1 MGNFHIATATAA
13 LNILLIPESVAG
25 SASWE
30 YKQGHVLKGGP
41 WFPSITSVTFKLL
54 PFPFNLELQSCVHE
68 ECLISA
74 TNTSQGARAASAR
87 AFVHSLN
94 ILIKYARMY
103 GYEHKRTEAQ
113 FATTWKELQ
122 QGLPTTG
129 DSGFLLGV
137 SDNKLLLDGIPL
149 ETGNA
154 ERSFATLLSTAG
166 LASLHFSKDVT
177 EEDFVRLVR
186 AFTVAGSKAQDV
198 SKQIKEAL
206 SSGTHSGT
214 IKINEVKFV
223 AADPLTGDVS
233 IAAQIAAQ
241 TLGPEFKQWLN
252 DPQKLLQLIAAAEG
266 ANSGGGPAPA
276 GGVPMVPL
284 GSVPN
289 PPQASGKGV
298 WVPEG
303 TPIGMPGGTAAAA
316 APAWTGGMVPL
327 QEQEVIQAIRL
338 LTRFGQVQQDPTMKE
353 EDLHKELTETDPN
366 TRLNLQQL
374 LGSLA
379 GQVSS
384 EEQDTPLL
392 MKAAEHMAIRFAIE
406 RYQKGEVKV
415 NAVHQ
420 MMEHMSRQ
428 MDSLRSI
435 LKLQEEK
442 MSKAGILVES
452 HADILDRMFWAEVP
466 EAGKKS
472 VLMSH
477 EAPCVPPRNLRQF
490 VELLLDRDD
499 RQSATEILNN
509 YSSCLSAR
517 DTEPRRRTAI
527 GLSQLADL
535 YSRLGGQPMGQAVR
549 CLSEQLI
556 NEKDPELQSLLSAA
570 FVRLS
575 QEASS
580 SKHYGAVNE
589 VCAGM
594 ERISLERP
602 VLMGDL
608 RPRVGVENRLPEFI
622 EEALQLDPI
631 PPDMLSVLRRTSQSG
646 AEHLADRFFRCM
658 RRDECDRMIE
668 LVHQLGSPILSQLR
682 EILRTGQPR
691 QAAGAVGLVSRLDV
705 GTLLELLP
713 ARMPEWNRF
722 YHDIIVR
729 QIAYGAAVDRGR
741 TLLELAE
748 ILDPLVLPEAV
759 DEIGMSGDMTA
770 TPPLIAMARPG
781 DTASRSPYV
790 QLKAIESLGRLKDSE
805 AVAILREIL
814 EAKKTFSWVH
824 HRELRIAAAQALSKT
839 DPRYSSQVLSDSG
852 LETAELAIA
861 PLDFA
866 PACPWVRQRRYE
878 RLVLAKTVPAIIGS
892 SWGKSRI
899 MIRELSLGGGMGTKE
914 DNLRI
919 GSEAD
924 LEISVGMRA
933 KIRAHVLLRRA
944 RVNEVGFEIVSTDLE
959 SRYRLRRLL
968 VDALNHSP
976 SNKGHEW
983 SGDRKV

>member
-1 MGNFHIATATAA
+1 
-13 LNILLIPESVAG
+13 
-25 SASWE
+25 
-30 YKQGHVLKGGP
+30 
-41 WFPSITSVTFKLL
+41 
-54 PFPFNLELQSCVHE
+54 
-68 ECLISA
+68 
-74 TNTSQGARAASAR
+74 
-87 AFVHSLN
+87 
-94 ILIKYARMY
+94 MY

-113 FATTWKELQ
+113 FETTWKELQ

-129 DSGFLLGV
+129 DAGFLLGV

-206 SSGTHSGT
+206 GANKPGST

-266 ANSGGGPAPA
+266 ANSGGGAQNP

-289 PPQASGKGV
+289 PV
-298 WVPEG
+298 
-303 TPIGMPGGTAAAA
+303 PGGGAGVATGTATGTGTGAGTGA

-338 LTRFGQVQQDPTMKE
+338 LTRFGQVQQDPNVKE
-353 EDLHKELTETDPN
+353 EDIQKELTETDPN

-379 GQVSS
+379 AKAATA
-384 EEQDTPLL
+384 EEEDTPLL
-392 MKAAEHMAIRFAIE
+392 MKAAEHMAIRFALE

-428 MDSLRSI
+428 MDSLRQI

-442 MSKAGILVES
+442 MNKAGILVES

-466 EAGKKS
+466 ESGKKS

-490 VELLLDRDD
+490 VEVLLDRDD
-499 RQSATEILNN
+499 KQSAADILNN
-509 YSSCLSAR
+509 YSGCLSAK
-517 DTEPRRRTAI
+517 DAEPRRRTAI

-535 YSRLGGQPMGQAVR
+535 YARIGGQPMGQAIR
-549 CLSEQLI
+549 KLSEQLI
-556 NEKDPELQSLLSAA
+556 SEKDAELQSLFSAA

-580 SKHYGAVNE
+580 AKNYGAVNE

-594 ERISLERP
+594 ELISVERP
-602 VLMGDL
+602 VLMNDL

-622 EEALQLDPI
+622 DEAIQMEPI
-631 PPDMLSVLRRTSQSG
+631 PPDMLSVLRRTSHAG

-668 LVHQLGSPILSQLR
+668 MVQQLGSPVLGQLR

-691 QAAGAVGLVSRLDV
+691 QASGAVGLVSRLDV

-713 ARMPEWNRF
+713 TRMPEWNRF
-722 YHDIIVR
+722 YHDIVVR
-729 QIAYGAAVDRGR
+729 QIAYGAASDRGR

-748 ILDPLVLPEAV
+748 ILDPFVLPEAV
-759 DEIGMSGDMTA
+759 DEIGMSGDLTA
-770 TPPLIAMARPG
+770 AHSLIAMARPG
-781 DTASRSPYV
+781 EAASRSPYV
-790 QLKAIESLGRLKDSE
+790 QLKAIESLGRLKDAE
-805 AVAILREIL
+805 AVATLREVL
-814 EAKKTFSWVH
+814 EAKKTFGWVH

-852 LETAELAIA
+852 LEPAELAIA
-861 PLDFA
+861 PLDMA

-878 RLVLAKTVPAIIGS
+878 RMVLAKTVFGTIGS
-892 SWGKSRI
+892 SWGKSKI

-968 VDALNHSP
+968 VEALNSAP
-976 SNKGHEW
+976 QSKGPDW
-983 SGDRKV
+983 SGDRKI

>member
-1 MGNFHIATATAA
+1 LRF
-13 LNILLIPESVAG
+13 E
-25 SASWE
+25 
-30 YKQGHVLKGGP
+30 
-41 WFPSITSVTFKLL
+41 
-54 PFPFNLELQSCVHE
+54 ELA
-68 ECLISA
+68 ISA

-103 GYEHKRTEAQ
+103 GYQHKRTEAQ
-113 FATTWKELQ
+113 FEITWNELK

-129 DSGFLLGV
+129 DAGFLLGV

-149 ETGNA
+149 ETGNS
-154 ERSFATLLSTAG
+154 ERSFATLLTTAG
-166 LASLHFSKDVT
+166 LASLHFSRDVT

-206 SSGTHSGT
+206 GANKPGST
-214 IKINEVKFV
+214 IRINEVKFV

-266 ANSGGGPAPA
+266 ANAGGGQVSAD
-276 GGVPMVPL
+276 GVPMVPL

-289 PPQASGKGV
+289 LPPGTGKGR
-298 WVPEG
+298 WVPDG
-303 TPIGMPGGTAAAA
+303 APSGAPGGAATGA

-327 QEQEVIQAIRL
+327 QEEEVVQAIRL
-338 LTRFGQVQQDPTMKE
+338 LTRFGQVQQDPGVRE
-353 EDLHKELTETDPN
+353 EDLQKELKETDPN

-379 GQVSS
+379 AKASS
-384 EEQDTPLL
+384 AEEDDTPLL
-392 MKAAEHMAIRFAIE
+392 MKAAEHMAIRFALE

-428 MDSLRSI
+428 MDSLRQI

-466 EAGKKS
+466 ESGKKS
-472 VLMSH
+472 VLLSH

-490 VELLLDRDD
+490 VEVLLDRDD
-499 RQSATEILNN
+499 KEGATEILNN
-509 YSSCLSAR
+509 YSSCLGAR
-517 DTEPRRRTAI
+517 EAEPRRRTAI

-535 YSRLGGQPMGQAVR
+535 YARVGGEPMGQAIR
-549 CLSEQLI
+549 KLSDHLI
-556 NEKDPELQSLLSAA
+556 HEKDAELQSLFSAA

-580 SKHYGAVNE
+580 AKNYGAVNE

-594 ERISLERP
+594 EMISMERP
-602 VLMGDL
+602 VLMSDL

-622 EEALQLDPI
+622 EEAIHLDPI
-631 PPDMLSVLRRTSQSG
+631 PADMLSVLRRTSQSG

-658 RRDECDRMIE
+658 RRDECDRMID
-668 LVHQLGSPILSQLR
+668 LVKELGSPVLLQLR

-713 ARMPEWNRF
+713 VRLPEWNRF
-722 YHDIIVR
+722 YHDIVVR
-729 QIAYGAAVDRGR
+729 QIAYGAATDRGR
-741 TLLELAE
+741 TLLELTE
-748 ILDPLVLPEAV
+748 ILDPLVLAEAV

-781 DTASRSPYV
+781 EAASRSAFV
-790 QLKAIESLGRLKDSE
+790 QLKAIESLGRLRDAE
-805 AVAILREIL
+805 AVATLREIL
-814 EAKKTFSWVH
+814 ETKKTFGFVY
-824 HRELRIAAAQALSKT
+824 HRELRIAAAQALAKT

-852 LETAELAIA
+852 LEPAELAIA
-861 PLDFA
+861 PLDMA

-878 RLVLAKTVPAIIGS
+878 RLVLAKTVTATIGS

-899 MIRELSLGGGMGTKE
+899 QIRELSLGGGMGTKE

-924 LEISVGMRA
+924 LEISLGMRS

-944 RVNEVGFEIVSTDLE
+944 RVNEVGFEIVSTDLD
-959 SRYRLRRLL
+959 SRFRLRRLL
-968 VDALNHSP
+968 VDALNHAP
-976 SNKGHEW
+976 QNKGQEW
-983 SGDRKV
+983 SGERKI

>member
-1 MGNFHIATATAA
+1 
-13 LNILLIPESVAG
+13 
-25 SASWE
+25 
-30 YKQGHVLKGGP
+30 
-41 WFPSITSVTFKLL
+41 
-54 PFPFNLELQSCVHE
+54 
-68 ECLISA
+68 
-74 TNTSQGARAASAR
+74 
-87 AFVHSLN
+87 
-94 ILIKYARMY
+94 LIKYARMY

-113 FATTWKELQ
+113 FETTWNELK

-129 DSGFLLGV
+129 DQGFLLGV

-149 ETGNA
+149 EAGNA

-166 LASLHFSKDVT
+166 LASLHFGKDVT
-177 EEDFVRLVR
+177 EEDFIRLVR

-206 SSGTHSGT
+206 AGNKQGST

-266 ANSGGGPAPA
+266 ASSGGGTA
-276 GGVPMVPL
+276 GTGVPMVPL

-289 PPQASGKGV
+289 PVKGAGVGTGSG
-298 WVPEG
+298 EG
-303 TPIGMPGGTAAAA
+303 TGA

-327 QEQEVIQAIRL
+327 QEEEVIQAIRL
-338 LTRFGQVQQDPTMKE
+338 LTRFGQVQQDPGTKE
-353 EDLHKELTETDPN
+353 EDLQKELKETDPN

-379 GQVSS
+379 AKASS

-392 MKAAEHMAIRFAIE
+392 MKAAEHMAIRFALE

-442 MSKAGILVES
+442 MNKAGILVES

-466 EAGKKS
+466 ESGKKS

-490 VELLLDRDD
+490 VEVLLDRDD
-499 RQSATEILNN
+499 KQSASDILNN
-509 YSSCLSAR
+509 YSSCLSAK
-517 DTEPRRRTAI
+517 DVEPRRRVAI

-535 YSRLGGQPMGQAVR
+535 YSRLGGQPMGQAIKK
-549 CLSEQLI
+549 LSEQLI
-556 NEKDPELQSLLSAA
+556 AEKDAELQSLFSAA

-575 QEASS
+575 QEASAA
-580 SKHYGAVNE
+580 KNYGAVNE

-594 ERISLERP
+594 ERVSLERP
-602 VLMGDL
+602 VLSQDL

-622 EEALQLDPI
+622 EEAIQLEVM
-631 PPDMLSVLRRTSQSG
+631 PPDLLAVLRRTSQSA

-658 RRDECDRMIE
+658 RRDECDRMVE
-668 LVHQLGSPILSQLR
+668 LVQQLGSPVLMQLR

-691 QAAGAVGLVSRLDV
+691 QASGAVGLVSRLDV
-705 GTLLELLP
+705 ATLLELLP

-722 YHDIIVR
+722 YHDVVVR
-729 QIAYGAAVDRGR
+729 QVAYGAAPDRGR

-759 DEIGMSGDMTA
+759 DEIGMSGDITA

-781 DTASRSPYV
+781 EAASRSPYV
-790 QLKAIESLGRLKDSE
+790 QLKAIESLGRLKDAE
-805 AVAILREIL
+805 AVATLREIL
-814 EAKKTFSWVH
+814 EAKKTFGFVH

-852 LETAELAIA
+852 LEPAELAIA
-861 PLDFA
+861 PLDMA

-878 RLVLAKTVPAIIGS
+878 RLVLSKTVSATIGS
-892 SWGKSRI
+892 SWGKSKI

-924 LEISVGMRA
+924 LEISLGMRT

-968 VDALNHSP
+968 VDALNNTP
-976 SNKGHEW
+976 QNKDKEW
-983 SGDRKV
+983 RGDRKV

>member
-1 MGNFHIATATAA
+1 MSLT
-13 LNILLIPESVAG
+13 VAD
-25 SASWE
+25 S
-30 YKQGHVLKGGP
+30 
-41 WFPSITSVTFKLL
+41 
-54 PFPFNLELQSCVHE
+54 E
-68 ECLISA
+68 EFVISA
-74 TNTSQGARAASAR
+74 FNTSQGARAASAR

-103 GYEHKRTEAQ
+103 GYDHKRTEAQ
-113 FATTWKELQ
+113 FETAWNELK
-122 QGLPTTG
+122 QGLPIAG

-137 SDNKLLLDGIPL
+137 SDNKLLLDGVPL
-149 ETGNA
+149 EAGNA
-154 ERSFATLLSTAG
+154 ERSFATLLNTAG

-177 EEDFVRLVR
+177 IEDFTRLVR
-186 AFTVAGSKAQDV
+186 AFTVAGSKATDV
-198 SKQIKEAL
+198 VKQIKEAL
-206 SSGTHSGT
+206 GAGKQNST

-266 ANSGGGPAPA
+266 ANSGGGGQGAP
-276 GGVPMVPL
+276 GVPMVPL

-289 PPQASGKGV
+289 GPRGG
-298 WVPEG
+298 G
-303 TPIGMPGGTAAAA
+303 GGGTGGSGGTGGGGTGTGGGGGTGTGTGTGV

-338 LTRFGQVQQDPTMKE
+338 LTRFGQVQQDPTVKE
-353 EDLHKELTETDPN
+353 EDIQKELTQTDPN

-379 GQVSS
+379 AKASS
-384 EEQDTPLL
+384 SQEEDTPLL
-392 MKAAEHMAIRFAIE
+392 MKAAEHMAIRFALE
-406 RYQKGEVKV
+406 RYQKGEIKV

-420 MMEHMSRQ
+420 MMEHLSRQ
-428 MDSLRSI
+428 MDSLRQI
-435 LKLQEEK
+435 LKMQEEK
-442 MSKAGILVES
+442 MNKAGILVES

-466 EAGKKS
+466 ESGKKS

-490 VELLLDRDD
+490 VEVLRDLDDK
-499 RQSATEILNN
+499 QSATEILNN
-509 YSSCLSAR
+509 YSNCLSAKE
-517 DTEPRRRTAI
+517 TEPRRKTAI

-535 YSRLGGQPMGQAVR
+535 YARLGGQPMAQAIR
-549 CLSEQLI
+549 KLSEQLI
-556 NEKDPELQSLLSAA
+556 SDKDPELQSLLSAA

-575 QEASS
+575 QEASAA
-580 SKHYGAVNE
+580 KNYAAVNE
-589 VCAGM
+589 VCAGI
-594 ERISLERP
+594 ELVSVERP
-602 VLMGDL
+602 VLMSDL

-622 EEALQLDPI
+622 EEALHMDPV
-631 PPDMLSVLRRTSQSG
+631 PADLLSVLRRTCHAG

-658 RRDECDRMIE
+658 RRDECDNMME
-668 LVHQLGSPILSQLR
+668 LVKVMGSPVLVQLR

-691 QAAGAVGLVSRLDV
+691 QASSAVGIVSRLDV

-713 ARMPEWNRF
+713 VRLPEWNRF
-722 YHDIIVR
+722 YHDIVVR
-729 QIAYGAAVDRGR
+729 QIAYGAAPDRGR

-748 ILDPLVLPEAV
+748 VLDALVLPEAV
-759 DEIGMSGDMTA
+759 DEIGMSGDVSA
-770 TPPLIAMARPG
+770 APPLIAMARPG
-781 DTASRSPYV
+781 DAASRSPFV

-805 AVAILREIL
+805 SVTTLREIL
-814 EAKKTFSWVH
+814 ETKKTFGFVH
-824 HRELRIAAAQALSKT
+824 HKELRIAAAQALSKT
-839 DPRYSSQVLSDSG
+839 DPRYSSQVMSDSG
-852 LETAELAIA
+852 FEAAELAIA
-861 PLDFA
+861 PLDTA

-878 RLVLAKTVPAIIGS
+878 RLILAKTVMATIGS

-924 LEISVGMRA
+924 LEISLGMRT

-944 RVNEVGFEIVSTDLE
+944 RVNEVGFEIVNTDLE

-968 VDALNHSP
+968 VDALNHAQQ
-976 SNKGHEW
+976 NKGQEW

>member
-1 MGNFHIATATAA
+1 
-13 LNILLIPESVAG
+13 
-25 SASWE
+25 
-30 YKQGHVLKGGP
+30 
-41 WFPSITSVTFKLL
+41 
-54 PFPFNLELQSCVHE
+54 
-68 ECLISA
+68 
-74 TNTSQGARAASAR
+74 
-87 AFVHSLN
+87 
-94 ILIKYARMY
+94 MY
-103 GYEHKRTEAQ
+103 GYAHKRTEAQ
-113 FATTWKELQ
+113 FEITWNELK

-129 DSGFLLGV
+129 DAGFLLGV

-186 AFTVAGSKAQDV
+186 AFTMAGSKAQDV

-206 SSGTHSGT
+206 GANKPGST
-214 IKINEVKFV
+214 IRINEVKFV

-266 ANSGGGPAPA
+266 ANAGGGQVAP

-289 PPQASGKGV
+289 LPQGKGRWVPDGDASG
-298 WVPEG
+298 
-303 TPIGMPGGTAAAA
+303 AAAGAAATGA

-338 LTRFGQVQQDPTMKE
+338 LTRFGQVQTDPGLKE
-353 EDLHKELTETDPN
+353 EDLQKELTETDPN

-379 GQVSS
+379 AKATTA
-384 EEQDTPLL
+384 EEEDTPLL
-392 MKAAEHMAIRFAIE
+392 MKAAEHMAIRFALE

-428 MDSLRSI
+428 MDSLRQI

-466 EAGKKS
+466 ESGKKS

-490 VELLLDRDD
+490 VEVLLDRDD
-499 RQSATEILNN
+499 KQGATEILNN
-509 YSSCLSAR
+509 YSSCLGAR
-517 DTEPRRRTAI
+517 EAEPRRRTAI

-535 YSRLGGQPMGQAVR
+535 YSRVGGEAMGQAIR
-549 CLSEQLI
+549 TLSEHLI
-556 NEKDPELQSLLSAA
+556 HEKDAELQSLFSAA

-580 SKHYGAVNE
+580 AKNYGAVNE

-594 ERISLERP
+594 EMISMERP
-602 VLMGDL
+602 VLMSDL

-622 EEALQLDPI
+622 EEAIHMETI

-668 LVHQLGSPILSQLR
+668 LVKELGSPVLLQLR

-713 ARMPEWNRF
+713 TRLPEWNRF
-722 YHDIIVR
+722 YHDIVVR
-729 QIAYGAAVDRGR
+729 QIAYGAATDRGR
-741 TLLELAE
+741 TLLELTE
-748 ILDPLVLPEAV
+748 ILDPLVLAEAV

-781 DTASRSPYV
+781 EAASRSAFV
-790 QLKAIESLGRLKDSE
+790 QLKAIESLGRLKDAE
-805 AVAILREIL
+805 AVATLREIL
-814 EAKKTFSWVH
+814 ETKKTFGWVY
-824 HRELRIAAAQALSKT
+824 HRELRIAAAQALAKT

-852 LETAELAIA
+852 LELAEMAIA
-861 PLDFA
+861 PLDMA

-878 RLVLAKTVPAIIGS
+878 RLVLSRTVTATIGS

-899 MIRELSLGGGMGTKE
+899 QIRELSLGGGMGTKE

-924 LEISVGMRA
+924 LEISVGMRS

-944 RVNEVGFEIVSTDLE
+944 RVNEVGFEIVSTDLD

-968 VDALNHSP
+968 VDALNHAP
-976 SNKGHEW
+976 QGKGQEW
-983 SGDRKV
+983 SGERKI

>member
-1 MGNFHIATATAA
+1 
-13 LNILLIPESVAG
+13 
-25 SASWE
+25 
-30 YKQGHVLKGGP
+30 
-41 WFPSITSVTFKLL
+41 
-54 PFPFNLELQSCVHE
+54 
-68 ECLISA
+68 
-74 TNTSQGARAASAR
+74 
-87 AFVHSLN
+87 
-94 ILIKYARMY
+94 MY

-113 FATTWKELQ
+113 FETTWNELK

-129 DSGFLLGV
+129 DAGFLLGV

-149 ETGNA
+149 ETGNS

-177 EEDFVRLVR
+177 EEDFIRLVR
-186 AFTVAGSKAQDV
+186 AFTVAGSKAQDI

-206 SSGTHSGT
+206 SSNKLGST
-214 IKINEVKFV
+214 IRINEVKFV

-266 ANSGGGPAPA
+266 ANSGGGGQGAA
-276 GGVPMVPL
+276 DGVAMVPL
-284 GSVPN
+284 GSAPN
-289 PPQASGKGV
+289 PVKGGA
-298 WVPEG
+298 G
-303 TPIGMPGGTAAAA
+303 TGAGTGTGA
-316 APAWTGGMVPL
+316 APAWTGGTVPL

-338 LTRFGQVQQDPTMKE
+338 LTRFGQVQQDPNVKE
-353 EDLHKELTETDPN
+353 EDIQKELTETDPN

-379 GQVSS
+379 AKATSS
-384 EEQDTPLL
+384 QEDDTPLL
-392 MKAAEHMAIRFAIE
+392 MKAAEHMAIRFALE

-466 EAGKKS
+466 ESGKKS

-490 VELLLDRDD
+490 VEVLLDRDD
-499 RQSATEILNN
+499 KQSASEILNN
-509 YSSCLSAR
+509 YSSCLGAKEAES
-517 DTEPRRRTAI
+517 RRRTAI

-535 YSRLGGQPMGQAVR
+535 YARLGGQPMGQAIR
-549 CLSEQLI
+549 KLSEQLI
-556 NEKDPELQSLLSAA
+556 AEKDAELQSLFSAA

-580 SKHYGAVNE
+580 AKNYAAVNE

-594 ERISLERP
+594 ELISVERP
-602 VLMGDL
+602 VLMSDL

-622 EEALQLDPI
+622 EEAIQLDPV

-646 AEHLADRFFRCM
+646 AEHLSDRFFRCM

-668 LVHQLGSPILSQLR
+668 LVKQLGSPVLLQLR

-691 QAAGAVGLVSRLDV
+691 QASGAVGIVSRLDV

-713 ARMPEWNRF
+713 VRMPEWNRF
-722 YHDIIVR
+722 YHDIVVR
-729 QIAYGAAVDRGR
+729 QIAYGAAADRGR

-770 TPPLIAMARPG
+770 AGPLIAMARPG
-781 DTASRSPYV
+781 ETASRSPYV
-790 QLKAIESLGRLKDSE
+790 QLKAIESLGRLKDAE
-805 AVAILREIL
+805 AVATLREIL
-814 EAKKTFSWVH
+814 EAKKTFGWVY

-852 LETAELAIA
+852 LEPAELAIA
-861 PLDFA
+861 PLDMA

-878 RLVLAKTVPAIIGS
+878 RLILAKTVFGTIGS

-899 MIRELSLGGGMGTKE
+899 QIRELSLGGGMGTKE

-924 LEISVGMRA
+924 LEISLGMRS

-944 RVNEVGFEIVSTDLE
+944 RVNEVGFEIVNTDLE

-968 VDALNHSP
+968 VDALNNAAQS
-976 SNKGHEW
+976 KAQEW

>member
-1 MGNFHIATATAA
+1 
-13 LNILLIPESVAG
+13 
-25 SASWE
+25 
-30 YKQGHVLKGGP
+30 
-41 WFPSITSVTFKLL
+41 
-54 PFPFNLELQSCVHE
+54 
-68 ECLISA
+68 
-74 TNTSQGARAASAR
+74 
-87 AFVHSLN
+87 
-94 ILIKYARMY
+94 MY

-113 FATTWKELQ
+113 FQTTWNELQ
-122 QGLPTTG
+122 TALPSGG
-129 DSGFLLGV
+129 DAGFLLGV

-149 ETGNA
+149 ESGQA
-154 ERSFATLLSTAG
+154 EKSFATLLTTAG
-166 LASLHFSKDVT
+166 LASLHFSKDVS
-177 EEDFVRLVR
+177 EEDFSRLVR
-186 AFTVAGSKAQDV
+186 AFTVAGSRATDV

-206 SSGTHSGT
+206 GESKAGGT

-241 TLGPEFKQWLN
+241 TLGPEFRQWLN

-266 ANSGGGPAPA
+266 ANSGGQGSTP
-276 GGVPMVPL
+276 GVPMVPL
-284 GSVPN
+284 GSIPN
-289 PPQASGKGV
+289 MPQGTGKGR
-298 WVPEG
+298 WVPDG
-303 TPIGMPGGTAAAA
+303 TPVGDSGGAATGA

-338 LTRFGQVQQDPTMKE
+338 LTRFGQVQEDPNIRE
-353 EDLHKELTETDPN
+353 EDLQKELTQTDPN

-374 LGSLA
+374 LGRLA
-379 GQVSS
+379 AQATTA
-384 EEQDTPLL
+384 EEEDTPLL
-392 MKAAEHMAIRFAIE
+392 MKAAEHMAIRFALE

-428 MDSLRSI
+428 MDSLRQI
-435 LKLQEEK
+435 LKLQEDK

-466 EAGKKS
+466 ESGKRS

-490 VELLLDRDD
+490 VEVLLDRDD
-499 RQSATEILNN
+499 KQSAADILNN
-509 YSSCLSAR
+509 YTSCLGAKE
-517 DTEPRRRTAI
+517 TEPRRKTAI
-527 GLSQLADL
+527 GISQVADL
-535 YSRLGGQPMGQAVR
+535 YARLGGQPMAQAVR
-549 CLSEQLI
+549 KLSEQLI
-556 NEKDPELQSLLSAA
+556 AEKEPELQSQMSAA

-575 QEASS
+575 QEASAA
-580 SKHYGAVNE
+580 KNYAAVSE

-594 ERISLERP
+594 ELITVQRP
-602 VLMGDL
+602 VLMSDL
-608 RPRVGVENRLPEFI
+608 RPRVGVENRLPEYI

-631 PPDMLSVLRRTSQSG
+631 PDDLLSVLRRTSQTG

-658 RRDECDRMIE
+658 RRDECDHMLD
-668 LVHQLGSPILSQLR
+668 LVKQLGSPAMLQLR

-691 QAAGAVGLVSRLDV
+691 QASAVVGLLSRFDVS
-705 GTLLELLP
+705 TLLELLP
-713 ARMPEWNRF
+713 SRLPEWNRF
-722 YHDIIVR
+722 YHDIVVR
-729 QIAYGAAVDRGR
+729 QIAYGNAPDRGR

-748 ILDPLVLPEAV
+748 VLDPLVLPEAV

-770 TPPLIAMARPG
+770 APPLIAMARPG
-781 DTASRSPYV
+781 DAASRSPYV
-790 QLKAIESLGRLKDSE
+790 QLKAIESLGRLKDAE
-805 AVAILREIL
+805 AVQTLREIL
-814 EAKKTFSWVH
+814 EAKKTFGWVH

-839 DPRYSSQVLSDSG
+839 DPRYSSQVMSDSG
-852 LETAELAIA
+852 LEPAELAIA

-878 RLVLAKTVPAIIGS
+878 RLVLAKTISGTIGS

-899 MIRELSLGGGMGTKE
+899 LIRELSLGGGMGTKE

-968 VDALNHSP
+968 VDALNHVP
-976 SNKGHEW
+976 QNKGQDW

>member
-1 MGNFHIATATAA
+1 VQI
-13 LNILLIPESVAG
+13 
-25 SASWE
+25 
-30 YKQGHVLKGGP
+30 
-41 WFPSITSVTFKLL
+41 
-54 PFPFNLELQSCVHE
+54 
-68 ECLISA
+68 CLIEEFVIPG
-74 TNTSQGARAASAR
+74 TDTSHGARAASAR

-103 GYEHKRTEAQ
+103 GKDHKRTESQ
-113 FATTWKELQ
+113 FETTWNELQ
-122 QGLPTTG
+122 NALPTG
-129 DSGFLLGV
+129 GFLLGV

-149 ETGNA
+149 ESGQA
-154 ERSFATLLSTAG
+154 EKSFATLLTTAG
-166 LASLHFSKDVT
+166 LASLHFSREVT
-177 EEDFVRLVR
+177 EEDFMRLVR
-186 AFTVAGSKAQDV
+186 AFTVSGSKAADV
-198 SKQIKEAL
+198 AKQIKEAL
-206 SSGTHSGT
+206 GTGSTGST

-223 AADPLTGDVS
+223 AADPLTGDVN

-266 ANSGGGPAPA
+266 ASSRGGA
-276 GGVPMVPL
+276 GQAASDGTPMVPL

-289 PPQASGKGV
+289 VPRGKGGKAGS
-298 WVPEG
+298 G
-303 TPIGMPGGTAAAA
+303 TGAGTGV
-316 APAWTGGMVPL
+316 APAWTPGMVPL

-338 LTRFGQVQQDPTMKE
+338 LTRFGQAQQDPSIRE
-353 EDLHKELTETDPN
+353 EDLQKDVTETDPH
-366 TRLNLQQL
+366 TRLNLQLL

-379 GQVSS
+379 SKAATAD
-384 EEQDTPLL
+384 EEERPLL
-392 MKAAEHMAIRFAIE
+392 MKAAEHMAIRFALE
-406 RYQKGEVKV
+406 RYQRGEVKV

-428 MDSLRSI
+428 MDSLRQI

-472 VLMSH
+472 VLLSH

-499 RQSATEILNN
+499 KQLAAGILNN
-509 YSSCLSAR
+509 YSSCLGAKE
-517 DTEPRRRTAI
+517 TEPRRRTAI
-527 GLSQLADL
+527 GLSQIADL
-535 YSRLGGQPMGQAVR
+535 YARVGGQPMAQAVR
-549 CLSEQLI
+549 KLAEQI
-556 NEKDPELQSLLSAA
+556 IAEKDPELQSLLNAA

-575 QEASS
+575 QESS
-580 SKHYGAVNE
+580 AAKNYAAVNE

-594 ERISLERP
+594 ELINVERP
-602 VLMGDL
+602 AIMSDL
-608 RPRVGVENRLPEFI
+608 RARVGVENRLPEFI
-622 EEALQLDPI
+622 EEAIHLEPV
-631 PPDMLSVLRRTSQSG
+631 PPDILSVLRRTSQSG

-668 LVHQLGSPILSQLR
+668 LVKEVGSPVLVQLR

-691 QAAGAVGLVSRLDV
+691 QASGAVGLVSRLDV

-722 YHDIIVR
+722 YHDIVVR
-729 QIAYGAAVDRGR
+729 QIAYGAAPDRGR

-759 DEIGMSGDMTA
+759 DEIGMSADLTA
-770 TPPLIAMARPG
+770 AAPLIAMAKPG
-781 DTASRSPYV
+781 KAASRSPYV
-790 QLKAIESLGRLKDSE
+790 QLKAIESLGRLKDPE
-805 AVAILREIL
+805 AVATLREIV
-814 EAKKTFSWVH
+814 EAKKTFGWVYH
-824 HRELRIAAAQALSKT
+824 KELRIAAAQALSKT
-839 DPRYSSQVLSDSG
+839 DPRYSSQVMSDSG
-852 LETAELAIA
+852 LEPAELAIA
-861 PLDFA
+861 PLDLA

-878 RLVLAKTVPAIIGS
+878 RLILAKSIMGTIGS

-899 MIRELSLGGGMGTKE
+899 TIRELSLGGGMATKE

-924 LEISVGMRA
+924 LEISLGMRS

-944 RVNEVGFEIVSTDLE
+944 RVNEVGFEIVSADLE
-959 SRYRLRRLL
+959 SRYRLRRVL
-968 VDALNHSP
+968 VEALNSAP
-976 SNKGHEW
+976 RDRPQEW
-983 SGDRKV
+983 GGERKI

>member
-1 MGNFHIATATAA
+1 
-13 LNILLIPESVAG
+13 
-25 SASWE
+25 
-30 YKQGHVLKGGP
+30 
-41 WFPSITSVTFKLL
+41 
-54 PFPFNLELQSCVHE
+54 
-68 ECLISA
+68 
-74 TNTSQGARAASAR
+74 
-87 AFVHSLN
+87 
-94 ILIKYARMY
+94 MY
-103 GYEHKRTEAQ
+103 GYDHKRTETQ
-113 FATTWKELQ
+113 FETTWNELESA
-122 QGLPTTG
+122 LPAG
-129 DSGFLLGV
+129 GFLLGV

-149 ETGNA
+149 ESGQS
-154 ERSFATLLSTAG
+154 EKSFATLLTTAG

-186 AFTVAGSKAQDV
+186 AFMVAGSKAGDV
-198 SKQIKEAL
+198 AKQIKDAL
-206 SSGTHSGT
+206 GTKQGT

-266 ANSGGGPAPA
+266 ATSGGGASD
-276 GGVPMVPL
+276 GTPMVPL

-289 PPQASGKGV
+289 IPLGKGA
-298 WVPEG
+298 G
-303 TPIGMPGGTAAAA
+303 SGSGGGGGTGGGSGHGGGGGSAAGA
-316 APAWTGGMVPL
+316 APAWTGNVVPL
-327 QEQEVIQAIRL
+327 QEQEVVQAIRL
-338 LTRFGQVQQDPTMKE
+338 LTRFGQVQQDPSVKE
-353 EDLHKELTETDPN
+353 EDLQKELSETDPN

-379 GQVSS
+379 AKATTA
-384 EEQDTPLL
+384 EEEDTPLL
-392 MKAAEHMAIRFAIE
+392 MKAAEHMAIRFALE

-428 MDSLRSI
+428 MDSLRQI
-435 LKLQEEK
+435 LKIQEEK

-466 EAGKKS
+466 ESGKRS
-472 VLMSH
+472 VLLSH

-499 RQSATEILNN
+499 RQLATDILNN
-509 YSSCLSAR
+509 YSGCLGAK

-535 YSRLGGQPMGQAVR
+535 YARLGGEPMGQAIR
-549 CLSEQLI
+549 KLSQQI
-556 NEKDPELQSLLSAA
+556 IAEKDAEMQSLLGAA

-575 QEASS
+575 QEASAA
-580 SKHYGAVNE
+580 KNYAAINE

-594 ERISLERP
+594 ELVSVERP
-602 VLMGDL
+602 VMVSDL
-608 RPRVGVENRLPEFI
+608 RARVGVENRLPEFI
-622 EEALQLDPI
+622 EEALRMDTVAA
-631 PPDMLSVLRRTSQSG
+631 DMLSVLRRTSQAG

-668 LVHQLGSPILSQLR
+668 LVKELGSPILLQLR

-691 QAAGAVGLVSRLDV
+691 QASGGVGLISRLDV

-713 ARMPEWNRF
+713 VRLPEWNRF
-722 YHDIIVR
+722 YHDIVVR
-729 QIAYGAAVDRGR
+729 QIAYGNAADRGR

-748 ILDPLVLPEAV
+748 VLDPFVLPEAV
-759 DEIGMSGDMTA
+759 DEIGMSGDLSA
-770 TPPLIAMARPG
+770 VPPLIAMARPG
-781 DTASRSPYV
+781 DAASRSPYV
-790 QLKAIESLGRLKDSE
+790 QLKAIESLGRLKDNES
-805 AVAILREIL
+805 VATLREIF
-814 EAKKTFSWVH
+814 EAKKTFGWVF

-839 DPRYSSQVLSDSG
+839 DPRYSTQVMSDSG
-852 LETAELAIA
+852 LEAAELAIA
-861 PLDFA
+861 PLDAA

-878 RLVLAKTVPAIIGS
+878 RMILSKTVTGTIGS
-892 SWGKSRI
+892 SWGKSKI
-899 MIRELSLGGGMGTKE
+899 LIRELSLGGGMGTKE

-924 LEISVGMRA
+924 LEISLGMRS

-959 SRYRLRRLL
+959 SRYKLRRLL
-968 VDALNHSP
+968 VDALNSAP
-976 SNKGHEW
+976 QTKGGEW
-983 SGDRKV
+983 SGERKV